1 MASNISKG
9 NSTINNVNSNLA
21 KWMALFSVQYYQW
34 SFAAVLIEKVM
45 PLRKQINNIGPTQP
59 EITCSKLTTETLEQ
73 EVNNRNTRTRCE
85 IRSELTIKTPERR
98 RRRSSV
104 IIVNFE
110 RIGVVL
116 VTLLLTLN
124 ISHTLF

>member
-1 MASNISKG
+1 
-9 NSTINNVNSNLA
+9 
-21 KWMALFSVQYYQW
+21 
-34 SFAAVLIEKVM
+34 M
-45 PLRKQINNIGPTQP
+45 PLRKQLNNIGPTQP
-59 EITCSKLTTETLEQ
+59 EVTCSKLTTETLEQ

-85 IRSELTIKTPERR
+85 ICSELTIKTPERR